1 MNQLTKIIKSKE
13 KLLEFCFL
21 KIKKAKLHKINTG
34 LSSYLYFPSWYQCP
48 GYEVLISQNNK
59 NYFNKLFIY
68 FKYFLHA
75 FRLIKIKTYYNS
87 QINSDDYDT
96 IVVSWAS
103 KENFDNNGRYKD
115 KHFNIKA
122 SNDKKIFWYLIF
134 DGVFNFKITDENIKI
149 IYLENKLT
157 FFNFNEFFKIIY
169 SLIKLSKLNIG
180 CYFHYLSF
188 YSFYAIGI
196 KNIILK
202 NDYKNLKKII
212 MPYEG
217 QPFQNFIFEQIMI
230 KYKNIDTIGVNHSSL
245 SPFPSNMIHR
255 DGSPKKIIVNGK
267 NQKKIMSNHLN
278 WDEKKI
284 FIKNS
289 LRYSYDVD
297 YNLRGNILF
306 PHNLSNFND
315 YIKIFNNF
323 VKNTN
328 LQFGKMDIKIH
339 PFYTT
344 NSKSLFLKKNFE
356 KIIKKYNNKFDSNIK
371 EKRVIILG
379 STTSVVLAL
388 ELNIEVIHI
397 CANEIIESFSNDLWE
412 AIEVKNIYQNVFKYK
427 LNNKNDMIK
436 FRNKENSF
444 KEYLHL

>member
-1 MNQLTKIIKSKE
+1 MNQLNKIIKSKE
-13 KLLEFCFL
+13 KLLNFCFV

-48 GYEVLISQNNK
+48 GYELLISHNQKNN
-59 NYFNKLFIY
+59 FNKLYIY
-68 FKYFLHA
+68 FKYFLHI

-87 QINSDDYDT
+87 QTNFEDYDT
-96 IVVSWAS
+96 IVLSWAS
-103 KENFDNNGRYKD
+103 KNDFDNNGIYKD
-115 KHFNIKA
+115 KHFNFKA
-122 SNDKKIFWYLIF
+122 SNDKKILWFLIF
-134 DGVFNFKITDENIKI
+134 EGVLNFTIKDENIKI
-149 IYLENKLT
+149 IYIENKLT
-157 FFNFNEFFKIIY
+157 FFNFTEFFKIIY
-169 SLIKLSKLNIG
+169 DLIKLSKLNIA
-180 CYFHYLSF
+180 CYFHYISF
-188 YSFYAIGI
+188 YSFYAICI

-202 NDYKNLKKII
+202 DEYKNLKKII

-217 QPFQNFIFEQIMI
+217 QPFQNFIFEQIKI

-245 SPFPSNMIHR
+245 SPFPSNMIYR

-267 NQKKIMSNHLN
+267 NQKKILTKYLN
-278 WDEKKI
+278 WDEKNI

-289 LRYSYDVD
+289 LRYRYDVD

-306 PHNLSNFND
+306 PHNLSGFND

-323 VKNTN
+323 IKNTN
-328 LQFGKMDIKIH
+328 LRFGKVDVKIH

-344 NSKSLFLKKNFE
+344 NRKNLLLKKNFE
-356 KIIKKYNNKFDSNIK
+356 KIIKKYNNKFDTNIK

-397 CANEIIESFSNDLWE
+397 CANEIIECFSNDLWE
-412 AIEVKNIYQNVFKYK
+412 SIKVENIYQNVFKYK
-427 LNNKNDMIK
+427 LKNKNDMIK
-436 FRNKENSF
+436 FRDEENSF
-444 KEYLHL
+444 NDYLQL